1 MFLTDAVFVNDEVEK
16 SREHGVQATY
26 GALMTDPDGCLFMFT
41 LRYSSSFV
49 NLCWTSIGNLPTSII
64 RLRKTE

>member
-26 GALMTDPDGCLFMFT
+26 GALMMDPDGA
-41 LRYSSSFV
+41 YSCSH
-49 NLCWTSIGNLPTSII
+49 
-64 RLRKTE
+64 